1 RHVLDNADLLL
12 IMSVN
17 PGFGGQSFI
26 PESLGKIRQAR
37 QIIKER
43 GLSTVIE
50 VDGGIKP
57 GNARQVVEAGAGI
70 LVMGSAF
77 YGSDDYAAVIKAT
90 KENLA

>member
-1 RHVLDNADLLL
+1 MLADTDLLL

-26 PESLGKIRQAR
+26 PEALTKVREAR
-37 QIIKER
+37 AMINER
-43 GLSTVIE
+43 GLSTLIE

-57 GNARQVVEAGAGI
+57 GNARQVVEAGADV

-77 YGSDDYAAVIKAT
+77 YGSDDYAAVVST
-90 KENLA
+90 TMENLK